1 MRSSY
6 KYFVNFSSFA
16 IRMGSQCKYQIN
28 NNRGVFRTQSNSC
41 DGFVFAKVVHGW
53 KPLTMSVKKIHC
65 RCSTGFQICYRI
77 RLLSNDIIMMT
88 FYLYQNI
95 KNAAM
100 MTLYF
105 ASEKLFLKKT
115 LAYSDT
121 ELHFSRDIG

>member
-1 MRSSY
+1 
-6 KYFVNFSSFA
+6 
-16 IRMGSQCKYQIN
+16 
-28 NNRGVFRTQSNSC
+28 
-41 DGFVFAKVVHGW
+41 
-53 KPLTMSVKKIHC
+53 
-65 RCSTGFQICYRI
+65 
-77 RLLSNDIIMMT
+77 MMT